1 MMQHQG
7 LEMTPLE
14 QESLSV
20 RTYATTAEL
29 GQAAGEHA
37 GRIIADA
44 IAAKG
49 QARVMFAAA
58 PSQEATLATLVAA
71 PGIDWAAVECFHMD
85 DYVGLSPDAPQGF
98 GNWLQ
103 RIVFDSI
110 RAKAFYRINTTEDP
124 DRGAEQY
131 ARTMGSEPF
140 DLVLCG
146 LGVNGHLAFNDPPA
160 DFNDQK
166 DARVIRLDEVSR
178 QQQVD
183 EGHFQLIEDV
193 PREAVTVTV
202 PRLMNATAI
211 IASVP
216 GSAKRQAVAD
226 TLGMP
231 VTGDH
236 PGTILRTHPH
246 AFLYIDTESDPR

>member
-1 MMQHQG
+1 MQHQD
-7 LEMTPLE
+7 LE
-14 QESLSV
+14 LSPVDQGILAV
-20 RTYATTAEL
+20 RTYASKEEL

-37 GRIIADA
+37 AQIIADA
-44 IAAKG
+44 IAARG
-49 QARVMFAAA
+49 LARVMFAAA
-58 PSQEATLATLVAA
+58 PSQEATLVTLVAA

-103 RIVFDSI
+103 RLVFDSVG
-110 RAKAFYRINTTEDP
+110 AKEFHRINTLDDP
-124 DRGAEQY
+124 VRGAERY
-131 ARTMGSEPF
+131 AQAMGSEPF

-160 DFNDQK
+160 DFYDRQS
-166 DARVIRLDEVSR
+166 ARLIKLDEVSR

-183 EGHFQLIEDV
+183 EGHFKHLDDV
-193 PREAVTVTV
+193 PKEAVTVTI
-202 PRLMNATAI
+202 PRLMNASAI

-236 PGTILRTHPH
+236 PGTILRTHPN
-246 AFLYIDTESDPR
+246 AFLYLETESDPR